1 VREESPLTEPS
12 KAVFL
17 SYASEDAE
25 AAQRICEALRAG
37 GVKVWLDKSG
47 LSGGDAWDASIRRQ
61 IKDCA
66 LFIPVISAN
75 TQAREEGY
83 FRLEW
88 KLAVDRSHL
97 MAESKPFL
105 LPVVVDDTADANAL
119 VPDRFREVQWA
130 RLPGGQAP
138 ANFGERVLR
147 LLGDRD
153 VPEQTPVPARGTGGP
168 AGAARAPAQ
177 SRMGIA
183 LGAGA
188 IVLTAA
194 VAGFLYLHG
203 RAPVPILPAAVPS
216 LVKAPAAFSPPP
228 YSVAVLPFVNMSG
241 DPKQDYFSDGLSE
254 ELLNSLVT
262 VRDLQVAARTSSFYF
277 KGEKIELQEVAH
289 KLNVG
294 AILEGSV
301 RRDGNHVRITAQ
313 LINTV
318 TGFHLW
324 SQTYDRDMKDMLK
337 LQTDI
342 ATEVSHALEAKL
354 LGESAGARNLG
365 GTENANA
372 FDAYLRG
379 EKMLE
384 GNFSEAGYSDPD
396 SQGALAAYNEAIRL
410 DPHFANAYVGNARV
424 LDLIAGAGVGGNI
437 RRTAEEARAAADKA
451 IEIAPTLGIAH
462 AELAWILGHGLLDFR
477 AATAAMERAVALSP
491 GDARV
496 LSMSAILL
504 AYVGKAEES
513 IAQAKR
519 SVVLDPLN
527 RSSHIALGTAYFSA
541 HRYHEAVE
549 AYNRAL
555 TINPDDFHI
564 AGRIGYA
571 YDALG
576 DYANAIRTCSTKQIN
591 YIIDVCLALA
601 YDGTHRRADSDAQ
614 IAKFM
619 ARDGDSG
626 SYQYAEIYAQR
637 GDIPRALTW
646 LDTAERVGDTGLH
659 YMRVDPFVDP
669 LRTEPRF
676 QAIERKLNF
685 PN

>member
-1 VREESPLTEPS
+1 VTDPNN
-12 KAVFL
+12 AVFL
-17 SYASEDAE
+17 SYASQDAE
-25 AAQRICEALRAG
+25 AAQNLCNALRGADIE
-37 GVKVWLDKSG
+37 VWFDQSELR
-47 LSGGDAWDASIRRQ
+47 GGDAWDASIRRQ
-61 IKDCA
+61 IKNCA
-66 LFIPVISAN
+66 LFIPVISRN
-75 TQAREEGY
+75 THARGEGY

-97 MAESKPFL
+97 MVADRPFL
-105 LPVVVDDTADANAL
+105 LPVVIDDTSDQDEK
-119 VPDRFREVQWA
+119 VPDRFRDVQWT
-130 RLPGGQAP
+130 RLPGGQSAGAFVERVRRLLTGSLALEQNFAP
-138 ANFGERVLR
+138 A
-147 LLGDRD
+147 
-153 VPEQTPVPARGTGGP
+153 PPP
-168 AGAARAPAQ
+168 AGLARAARAPA
-177 SRMGIA
+177 SSSMGLA
-183 LGAGA
+183 LGTGAG
-188 IVLTAA
+188 VLAA
-194 VAGFLYLHG
+194 GIAGFLYLNS
-203 RAPVPILPAAVPS
+203 RAPAPTAGTAAPS
-216 LVKAPAAFSPPP
+216 VATVSAAFSPPAH
-228 YSVAVLPFVNMSG
+228 SVAVLPFVNMSG
-241 DPKQDYFSDGLSE
+241 NPKDEYFTDGLAE
-254 ELLNSLVT
+254 ELLNSLAT
-262 VRDLQVAARTSSFYF
+262 SPGLQVAARTSSFSF
-277 KGEKIELQEVAH
+277 KGSKADIVEIAH

-294 AILEGSV
+294 TVLEGSV
-301 RRDGNHVRITAQ
+301 RKDAGHVRITAQ
-313 LINTV
+313 LINAV

-324 SQTYDRDMKDMLK
+324 SHTYDRDLKDVLK

-354 LGESAGARNLG
+354 LGESGGARNLG

-541 HRYHEAVE
+541 HLYHEAVD

-659 YMRVDPFVDP
+659 FMRVDPFVDP

-676 QAIERKLNF
+676 RAIERKLNF